1 MLRYA
6 SLLKNNRRAIKMS
19 QFIKHTPCEH
29 CGSSDA
35 GSLYSDHWVCFS
47 CNTRKGKKK
56 ESKTTMTKNSKF
68 SLLKNLSYQNIPNRK
83 LKVETLQ
90 KYGAGLTKYS
100 KLGKVVVFP
109 YFKNRQLVAQHI
121 RSATKEFRW
130 IGTTDVELYGQ
141 GLYSSDKY
149 DTVIITEGEY
159 DCLSLA
165 QYAKN
170 IAVVSIPLGVN
181 SADKHI
187 KANIEW
193 LEGFKTIMLCFDNDE
208 PGLQAS
214 KKCATLFSPG
224 KAKIVNLAP
233 YKDPNDFLMQGKQ
246 RELFKAINNAQ
257 PFQVDGLVSGEKVRE
272 RLREYWQ
279 GDIVGGWGIQYPKFN
294 EVLKGVK
301 QKRIYLFTAGTGV
314 GKSTLVNELAY
325 HIKTKHNLKL
335 GVIALEESVE
345 ESAMRFISLHLNKRI
360 EQGELKSQ
368 VTMQEIEKSYEEVVK
383 DIVFYDHFGSLNAKK
398 LLSKMRFMVKA
409 CGVEV
414 LVFDHISIA
423 VSGEE
428 TKDER
433 KYIDMLMTKLRQLVE
448 ETKVTV
454 FLICHLKRKEGKSP
468 EEGGKVYLSDLRGSG
483 ALGQI
488 SDYVVALERDTSNED
503 TEAQC
508 VSRIKVLK
516 NRVNGKTH
524 YCDYLKYCH
533 KTGRMN
539 HIPKEEAEDLIGR
552 QDKTTTRRSKKIQPN
567 DDF

>member
-1 MLRYA
+1 MPL
-6 SLLKNNRRAIKMS
+6 SLKTTGGVIMS
-19 QFIKHTPCEH
+19 QFIKHTPCNH

-35 GSLYSDHWVCFS
+35 GSLYDDGHWYCFA
-47 CNTRKGKKK
+47 CGVREQKG
-56 ESKTTMTKNSKF
+56 ENRITMPKNKHF
-68 SLLKNLSYQNIPNRK
+68 TPLRDLSFQNIPKRK

-90 KYGAGLTKYS
+90 KYGAGITTYG

-121 RSATKEFRW
+121 RSACKEFSW
-130 IGTTDVELYGQ
+130 LGSTDIELYGQ

-159 DCLSLA
+159 DCISIA

-170 IAVVSIPLGVN
+170 VAVVSIPLGVN
-181 SADKHI
+181 SAEKHI

-193 LEGFKTIMLCFDNDE
+193 LEGFKSVILCFDNDE
-208 PGLQAS
+208 PGIEAT

-224 KAKIVNLAP
+224 KVKTVNLAP
-233 YKDPNDFLMQGKQ
+233 HKDPNEFLMKGQQ
-246 RELFKAINNAQ
+246 SELFKAINNAQ
-257 PFQVDGLVSGEKVRE
+257 PYQIDGLVSGESVRA
-272 RLREYWQ
+272 RLMEYWQ
-279 GDIVGGWGIQYPKFN
+279 GDIVGGWSIQYPKLDD
-294 EVLKGVK
+294 VLKGVK

-345 ESAMRFISLHLNKRI
+345 ESAMRYISLHLNKRI
-360 EQGELKSQ
+360 EQGELKAQ
-368 VTMQEIEKSYEEVVK
+368 VTLQEIEKCYEEVVK
-383 DIVFYDHFGSLNAKK
+383 DIVFYDHFGSLNAKT
-398 LLSKMRFMVKA
+398 LLNKMRYMIKS
-409 CGVEV
+409 CGVQV

-428 TKDER
+428 TNDER
-433 KYIDMLMTKLRQLVE
+433 KYIDLLMTKLRQLVE

-488 SDYVVALERDTSNED
+488 SDYVIALERDTSTENV
-503 TEAQC
+503 EAQC

-516 NRVNGKTH
+516 NRVNGKTY
-524 YCDYLKYCH
+524 YCDYLKYNH
-533 KTGRMN
+533 RTGRMN
-539 HIPKEEAEDLIGR
+539 AISSEEAEGLIG
-552 QDKTTTRRSKKIQPN
+552 QQKTEGKNKKQIPPN